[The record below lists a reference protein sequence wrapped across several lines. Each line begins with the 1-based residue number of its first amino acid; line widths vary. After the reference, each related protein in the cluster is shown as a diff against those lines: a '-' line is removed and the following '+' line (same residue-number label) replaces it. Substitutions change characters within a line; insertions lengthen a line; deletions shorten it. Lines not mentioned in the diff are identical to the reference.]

1 MQILTQQS
9 EGKGVQ
15 ASDPPQHPVLDS
27 VSFRKES
34 LQHQLPF
41 QSHVSES
48 LC

>member
-34 LQHQLPF
+34 ATSAAF
-41 QSHVSES
+41 SEPRV
-48 LC
+48 